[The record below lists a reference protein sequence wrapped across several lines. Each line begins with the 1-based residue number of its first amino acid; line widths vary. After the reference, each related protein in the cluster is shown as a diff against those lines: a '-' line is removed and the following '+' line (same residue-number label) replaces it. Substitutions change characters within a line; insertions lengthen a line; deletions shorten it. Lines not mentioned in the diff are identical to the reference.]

1 MFLSSK
7 RGPRLTR
14 STYIPADS
22 PIHHLPAGAKALT
35 VIAVL
40 LLTALF
46 VTSIPVAGLVLVLT
60 LVLYAV
66 ARIPWR
72 AALLNL
78 RTPIPVLL
86 ILCGLLWWRVG
97 FSVAAHRFLV
107 LYAAVAL
114 AILLTL
120 TTRVSDMLDSLE
132 RGLRPLERFGFP
144 VDSVTLA
151 LSLTMRLI
159 PLQWDLVNEV
169 LDARK
174 ARGVSGSPLA
184 FGVPVIVRSLLRAKA
199 VGDALIS
206 RGVGD

>member
-1 MFLSSK
+1 MFPSSK

-14 STYIPADS
+14 SSYIPAES
-22 PIHHLPAGAKALT
+22 PIHRLPASVKALT

-40 LLTALF
+40 LLTALL
-46 VTSIPVAGLVLVLT
+46 VTTIPAAAVVLSLT
-60 LVLYAV
+60 LALYAV

-78 RTPIPVLL
+78 RTPLPVLV
-86 ILCGLLWWRVG
+86 ILCGLLWWRLG
-97 FSVAAHRFLV
+97 FAIAAHRFLV

-120 TTRVSDMLDSLE
+120 TTRVSDMMDSLE
-132 RGLRPLERFGFP
+132 RGLRPLEKFGFP

-174 ARGVSGSPLA
+174 ARGASGSPLA
-184 FGVPVIVRSLLRAKA
+184 FGVPVIIRSLLRAKT